1 MWWTPFDDSWFQCV
15 LCRYFV
21 SLCPGVGQSL
31 TWLCHPESL
40 GISVRYLVR
49 IELVDQIMKHSN
61 EHNEETLGQTYKCY
75 QNA

>member
-1 MWWTPFDDSWFQCV
+1 M

-31 TWLCHPESL
+31 AWLCHPENL

-49 IELVDQIMKHSN
+49 IDLVNQIMKLPN
-61 EHNEETLGQTYKCY
+61 EHYEETLGQACKCY